1 MEKKIPDTSGLVK
14 KIDCGAM
21 ISEIERKI
29 SSNVGLATTSALTA
43 VENKIHDVNILVKKT
58 DCIHKISEIEM
69 NIAVH
74 NHDKDITIPEF
85 NKFTAEVLAAR
96 LAQANLIP
104 NTDFHAKMISLNK
117 KSQLK

>member
-1 MEKKIPDTSGLVK
+1 MSLLK
-14 KIDCGAM
+14 KIDYGAM
-21 ISEIERKI
+21 ISETERKI

-58 DCIHKISEIEM
+58 DCIQKTSETEM

-74 NHDKDITIPEF
+74 NHDKYITTPEF
-85 NKFTAEVLAAR
+85 NKFTAEILIAR

-104 NTDFHAKMISLNK
+104 NADFHAKLISLNK